1 VALSVYIETTIV
13 SYLAARPSRDI
24 VIRAHQR
31 LTREWWRNHRGEFDL
46 HISPLVLEEAR
57 MGNRA
62 LAMRR
67 MRALRGI
74 PLLAVT
80 AEAVGLAGLL
90 VRPGPIPER
99 AEVDALHI
107 ATAAVHGIDYLLTWN
122 CRHIAN
128 ALMRSR
134 IEALCRSAGF
144 EPPIMCTPE
153 ELAEE

>member
-1 VALSVYIETTIV
+1 
-13 SYLAARPSRDI
+13 
-24 VIRAHQR
+24 
-31 LTREWWRNHRGEFDL
+31 
-46 HISPLVLEEAR
+46 

-80 AEAVGLAGLL
+80 ADAVGLAGLL

>member
-1 VALSVYIETTIV
+1 MARSVYLETTVV

-24 VIRAHQR
+24 VVRAHQR
-31 LTREWWRNHRGEFDL
+31 LTRAWWQERRAEFDL
-46 HISPLVLEEAR
+46 YISPLVQREAR
-57 MGNRA
+57 MGIRL
-62 LAMRR
+62 LARR
-67 MRALRGI
+67 RVRMLRGI

-80 AEAVGLAGLL
+80 PEGIALARLL
-90 VRPGPIPER
+90 VRRGPIPKR

-128 ALMRSR
+128 ALMRSG
-134 IEALCRSAGF
+134 IEALCRTAGF

-153 ELAEE
+153 ELAGE

>member
-1 VALSVYIETTIV
+1 MPLSLYIETTIV
-13 SYLAARPSRDI
+13 SYLTARSSRDI

-31 LTREWWRNHRGEFDL
+31 LTREWWRNRRGEFEL
-46 HISPLVLEEAR
+46 YASPLVLQEAR
-57 MGNRA
+57 MGRRA

-67 MRALRGI
+67 VRALR
-74 PLLAVT
+74 
-80 AEAVGLAGLL
+80 
-90 VRPGPIPER
+90 GPIPER

-107 ATAAVHGIDYLLTWN
+107 ATAAVHGIEYLLTWN

-128 ALMRSR
+128 ALMRGR
-134 IEALCRSAGF
+134 IEVLCRSAGF

>member
-1 VALSVYIETTIV
+1 MALSVYIETTIV

-31 LTREWWRNHRGEFDL
+31 LTREWWRGRRGEFDL
-46 HISPLVLEEAR
+46 YISPVVQQEAR
-57 MGNRA
+57 MGNRL
-62 LAMRR
+62 LARRR

-80 AEAVGLAGLL
+80 AEAIALARLL
-90 VRPGPIPER
+90 VRRGPIPKR

-107 ATAAVHGIDYLLTWN
+107 ATTAVHGTDYLLTWN

-134 IEALCRSAGF
+134 IEGLCRSAGF

-153 ELAEE
+153 ELAGE